1 MQPRSF
7 SREPW
12 GCRSFEI
19 SEEALVKIFAAA
31 TLLCALVSVANAPSA
46 AQHPL
51 TPADLEAYLDGLM
64 PYALRQ
70 GDIAG
75 AVVTVVAARQVVL
88 SKGYGYADVA
98 RKVFVDS
105 DRTLFRA
112 GSVSKLFV
120 WTAVLQLV
128 DAGKLDLDQ
137 DINTYLDF
145 KIPPAWDRPVTLRN
159 LMTHTAGF
167 EDADKRIFFANRGT
181 RVPLGNYIK
190 SWTPTRIF
198 PAGEVS
204 AYSNYGAALAG
215 YIVQRVSGEPFEE
228 YVAQHIFVPLGMTHA
243 TFAQSLPARLEAD
256 MSLGYPRA
264 SDVPQPFELVGPSP
278 AGALS
283 IAGTDMARFMIAHLE
298 NGEYG
303 SARILQAHTAVLMHE
318 PAYRSV
324 SAPQISPMALGFYC
338 EDRNG
343 RRIIGHEGDTQ
354 LFHSDLHLLL
364 DEHVGVFISMN
375 SAGKGGAAGVV
386 RHELLQGFVD
396 RYFPAQHVP
405 PQPTLPSAEADGRL
419 VAGRYEEARR
429 SDSNFPRLMGLLT
442 QVSIQ
447 LLPDGTLVGLHDW
460 DGSLKHWREV
470 APFVWR
476 QVGGDS
482 YIAAVVKNGRIA
494 QLVDGDRPAPVGVLL
509 PTPFERSNTW
519 ALPVFLATC
528 LILLV
533 TVIAWPLGAF
543 RRWRNGRAT
552 VPEEQGRRI
561 HCFANLVCLTAL
573 VFLGGWIVVIVRAL
587 MGNLE
592 LFDTPLDPW
601 LLLLNA
607 LGVICIGGA
616 LVTLYDFALRWRSPN
631 LTRRAKIGSL
641 LMLLSCVATVW
652 IAFTYRLVTF
662 SVNY

>member
-1 MQPRSF
+1 LKF
-7 SREPW
+7 
-12 GCRSFEI
+12 
-19 SEEALVKIFAAA
+19 VAAV
-31 TLLCALVSVANAPSA
+31 TLLCVLVSVTHAAANASTPFPARASA
-46 AQHPL
+46 LAQPAAPHPL
-51 TPADLEAYLDGLM
+51 TPGDLEAYLDGLM
-64 PYALRQ
+64 PYALEQ
-70 GDIAG
+70 GFIAG
-75 AVVTVVAARQVVL
+75 AVVTVVANKQVVL

-98 RKVFVDS
+98 TKMAVDP

-112 GSVSKLFV
+112 GSVSKLFA

-137 DINTYLDF
+137 DINAYLDF

-167 EDADKRIFFANRGT
+167 EEADKRIFFENRRT
-181 RVPLGNYIK
+181 QVPLGDYIK
-190 SWTPTRIF
+190 AWTPTRIF
-198 PAGEVS
+198 PPGEVS

-215 YIVQRVSGEPFEE
+215 YIVQRISGQPFEE
-228 YVAQHIFVPLGMTHA
+228 YVAQHLFAPLGMTHS
-243 TFAQSLPARLEAD
+243 TFAQPLPARLEAD
-256 MSLGYPRA
+256 MSLGYPSA
-264 SDVPQPFELVGPSP
+264 ADAAQPFELVGPSP

-283 IAGTDMARFMIAHLE
+283 ITGTDMARFMIAHLE

-303 SARILQAHTAVLMHE
+303 PARILQAGTAVLMHK

-324 SAPQISPMALGFYC
+324 SAPQVNPMALGFYC

-364 DEHVGVFISMN
+364 DEHVGLFISMN

-396 RYFPAQHVP
+396 RYFPAPYVP
-405 PQPTLPSAEADGRL
+405 PEPTLSSAAVHGRL
-419 VAGRYEEARR
+419 VAGRFEEARR
-429 SDSNFPRLMGLLT
+429 SDTNFPRLMSLLG

-447 LLPDGTLVGLHDW
+447 LRPDGTLAGLHDW
-460 DGSLKHWREV
+460 DGSVKRWREV

-482 YIAAVVKNGRIA
+482 YIAAVVKNGRVT
-494 QLVDGDRPAPVGVLL
+494 QLIDGDRPAPVSVLL
-509 PTPFERSNTW
+509 PTPSERSDIW
-519 ALPVFLATC
+519 ALPLFLAT
-528 LILLV
+528 LLVLLV

-543 RRWRNGRAT
+543 RRWRNGQPALT
-552 VPEEQGRRI
+552 NGRDRLI
-561 HCFANLVCLTAL
+561 HRLANVVFLTAL
-573 VFLGGWIVVIVRAL
+573 VFLGGWIAIVVCAL
-587 MGNLE
+587 TGNLE
-592 LFDTPLDPW
+592 VFDTPLDPW
-601 LLLLNA
+601 LLLLNT

-616 LVTLYDFALRWRSPN
+616 LVALYDFLLRWRS
-631 LTRRAKIGSL
+631 LTRWARIGSL
-641 LMLLSCVATVW
+641 LKLLSCAATVW
-652 IAFTYRLVTF
+652 IALTYRLVTF